1 VWTKE
6 QILAVASSKKV
17 LIPTVSLLSATI
29 GAAVGYRVALSKLEA
44 HYNEVVQREISE
56 TRLFYKHLAK
66 TTLPQK
72 QYSDPSKAVEA
83 LVGDRE
89 EKIVEAADALL
100 TYQGDPPDESEQSD
114 AVEESGEPEEDSS
127 EENEIALRVFTSDSE
142 EGFDYEEEI
151 AKRTPEVPY
160 IITQVEFFNN
170 ELGYEQATLTYFEG
184 DDVLVDGK
192 DEVVDDREITVGDDN
207 LSRFGHGAADHDM
220 VYIRSEQLSMEF
232 EIIRDH
238 GSYTKQVLGFLE
250 HADRRKVPKFR
261 PRDE

>member
-6 QILAVASSKKV
+6 KILAVASSKEV

-29 GAAVGYRVALSKLEA
+29 GAGIGYRAALSRLESK
-44 HYNEVVQREISE
+44 YNEIVQREIAE

-66 TTLPQK
+66 TNLPQK
-72 QYSDPSKAVEA
+72 EYSDPSQAVEA
-83 LVGDRE
+83 LIGDRGE
-89 EKIVEAADALL
+89 EITKVADVLL
-100 TYQGDPPDESEQSD
+100 TYQGNPPDDNEQSD
-114 AVEESGEPEEDSS
+114 PAEEDSS
-127 EENEIALRVFTSDSE
+127 EEKEIALRVFTSDSE

-151 AKRTPEVPY
+151 AKRTPDIPY

-192 DEVVDDREITVGDDN
+192 DEVVDDRELTVGDDN
-207 LSRFGHGAADHDM
+207 LSKFGHGAADHDM
-220 VYIRSEQLSMEF
+220 VYVRSERLSMEF

-238 GSYTKQVLGFLE
+238 GSYTKQVLGFLQHE
-250 HADRRKVPKFR
+250 DRRKTPKFR
-261 PRDE
+261 SREE